1 MEKMLKNEED
11 ITRVNKELQR
21 QLQELKGK
29 LSGIDQNHEGKIS

>member
-21 QLQELKGK
+21 QLQELKGE
-29 LSGIDQNHEGKIS
+29 LSGIDQSHEGKIS